1 MNRRIKSSL
10 SALPYR
16 EMLELSKEVRD
27 GLGEISG
34 QLNGTKAI
42 AQVLSGLGDTED
54 TQATKDEKAILHS
67 MFTRKKQITIQP
79 FDNGFKIDVP
89 AQGITI
95 YTDDL
100 RDGISQ
106 ALDNLVALKVL
117 S

>member
-16 EMLELSKEVRD
+16 EMLELSKEVNE
-27 GLGEISG
+27 GLRPYGDPD
-34 QLNGTKAI
+34 TTAV
-42 AQVLSGLGDTED
+42 AAVLSGLADTED
-54 TQATKDEKAILHS
+54 TQATKDERTILHS

-79 FDNGFKIDVP
+79 FDNGFKIDIP
-89 AQGITI
+89 AQSITI

-100 RDGISQ
+100 RDGVSQ